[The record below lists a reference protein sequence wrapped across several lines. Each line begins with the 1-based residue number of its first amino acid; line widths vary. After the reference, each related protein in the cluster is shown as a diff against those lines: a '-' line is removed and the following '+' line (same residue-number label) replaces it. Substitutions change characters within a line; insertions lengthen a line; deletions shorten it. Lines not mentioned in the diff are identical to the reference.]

1 MARIRSIKPEF
12 WTSEQIMGLNPLTR
26 LLFIGMWNF
35 ADDYGRM
42 PYAPATIKAQI
53 LPGDTLELQLIR
65 NMLAELSSAGLI
77 LLYTAKGREYLE
89 ITGWCHQKIDKPHKP
104 KHPSPVIDEPETIDE
119 QEQTVAEPSP
129 NIPRTLAVGEDR
141 IGEDNSRVV
150 EGARASE
157 GTISSAAFSL
167 ADKFLE
173 AIGADRE
180 APEWQGVPYRADLWL
195 RHGWTEPIVSAASRK
210 VMAGRIDI
218 PNIKYFEKAIAR
230 AFADQN
236 APVPVAQPGGRHEST
251 GRNSGT
257 VAGWQS
263 ARDDFRTARQ
273 DLKRALAAAE
283 GEGDECS
290 EGGGP
295 PIRLIAPAGRG

>member
-53 LPGDTLELQLIR
+53 LPGDTMEIQMIR
-65 NMLAELSSAGLI
+65 NMLTELSSAGLI

-89 ITGWCHQKIDKPHKP
+89 ITGWAHQKIDRPHKP
-104 KHPSPVIDEPETIDE
+104 KHPSPVIDDEPETIDE
-119 QEQTVAEPSP
+119 QDATLDAPSTNMQRTIVA
-129 NIPRTLAVGEDR
+129 GEER
-141 IGEDNSRVV
+141 IGEDNSKVV
-150 EGARASE
+150 EGARAGE

-180 APEWQGVPYRADLWL
+180 APEWQGVPYRAVMWL
-195 RHGWTEPIVSAASRK
+195 ESGWTEPIVVAAARK
-210 VMAGRIDI
+210 VMAGRKDI
-218 PNIKYFEKAIAR
+218 PHINYFEKAIAR

-236 APVPVAQPGGRHEST
+236 APVPVAQPGVRHGQAKRGALDAVRDIIAKTQPDGPHLEAD
-251 GRNSGT
+251 RNVVVGLPP
-257 VAGWQS
+257 
-263 ARDDFRTARQ
+263 RRLR
-273 DLKRALAAAE
+273 
-283 GEGDECS
+283 
-290 EGGGP
+290 GP
-295 PIRLIAPAGRG
+295 G